1 MKFIHISDTKG
12 RHHLLKNLSKATAI
26 VHTGDFTEDG
36 TEEEALDF
44 IEWFSGLPYDH
55 KIFIAGNQDHYLYD
69 ARIEGLP
76 DDVHYLCN
84 DSVTIEGIKFY
95 GVPMF
100 VQDALGGNFSE
111 LFSRIPEDADV
122 LLTHQPPLGILDEQ
136 DGINYG
142 DHYLYKRVMEVRPKY
157 HLFGHVNNIEKT
169 CEAFHRIWFSNAAF
183 CKQGLCY
190 YLNHGKSARQTNRI
204 EEK

>member
-12 RHHLLKNLSKATAI
+12 RHHLLKNLSKATVI
-26 VHTGDFTEDG
+26 VHTGDFTENG

-44 IEWFSGLPYDH
+44 IEWFSGLPYEH
-55 KIFIAGNQDHYLYD
+55 KIFIAGNQDDCLYD
-69 ARIEGLP
+69 SMLEGLP

-84 DSVTIEGIKFY
+84 DSITIEGIKFY

-100 VQDALGGNFSE
+100 LQDALDGNFPE
-111 LFSRIPEDADV
+111 LFGRIPEDTDV

-142 DHYLYKRVMEVRPKY
+142 DHALYKRVMDVRPKY
-157 HLFGHVNNIEKT
+157 HLFGHLHHTEKT
-169 CEAFHRIWFSNAAF
+169 HEVFRKVQFSNAA
-183 CKQGLCY
+183 G
-190 YLNHGKSARQTNRI
+190 GKYGRFALL
-204 EEK
+204 KF